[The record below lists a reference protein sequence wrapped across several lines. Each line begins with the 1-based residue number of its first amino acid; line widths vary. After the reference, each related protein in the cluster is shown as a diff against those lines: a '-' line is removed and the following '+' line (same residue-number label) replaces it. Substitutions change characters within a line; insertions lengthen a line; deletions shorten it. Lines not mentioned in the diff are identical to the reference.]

1 MPPITTTF
9 ACDPG
14 LTRRSYR
21 ACHRKAF
28 IIRWVAVVGII
39 GLGLASR
46 LPFLALFGLFYALI
60 AEVSVRRQ
68 LRSRHPGTT
77 QVTVTMTDD
86 GYRTD
91 VGNQFVSRSWTSFKE
106 VRRVGDFGV
115 LKVST
120 QAAQAFPS
128 STLDASQTLAFED
141 LIRRKG
147 LQP

>member
-28 IIRWVAVVGII
+28 IIRWVTVVGII

-91 VGNQFVSRSWTSFKE
+91 WATSSSPGRGPRSRRSAVSVTS
-106 VRRVGDFGV
+106 G
-115 LKVST
+115 S
-120 QAAQAFPS
+120 
-128 STLDASQTLAFED
+128 
-141 LIRRKG
+141 
-147 LQP
+147 